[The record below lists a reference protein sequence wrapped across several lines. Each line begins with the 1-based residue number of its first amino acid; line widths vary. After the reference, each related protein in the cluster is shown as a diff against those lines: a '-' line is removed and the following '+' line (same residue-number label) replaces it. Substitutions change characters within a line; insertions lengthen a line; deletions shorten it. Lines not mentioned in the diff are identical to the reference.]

1 MKNIL
6 LILIACLMV
15 TMVKAAPNMDTSM
28 YNKNYQA
35 MGDAV
40 SKVNS
45 AKAKRAFWVEVYSTY
60 KHQVEMSEKFLE
72 AVKKGD
78 VETIGSL
85 EAQAKNPSYLMATD
99 KFGNN
104 AFHLAKDIHTVQAI
118 ARSIR
123 NLYKDEFPGKILAL
137 KNQTNDSGVIPAVQ
151 AIFDLRPAHFFVLLE
166 QTDLKQDILKVKSI
180 SRGGALA
187 VAADAKQ
194 DKVLAGVQLADGF
207 TAVDF
212 ARANRQVQGM
222 DEVVAYF
229 AENAPYL

>member
-15 TMVKAAPNMDTSM
+15 TMVKAAPNMDAAAYKKHQT
-28 YNKNYQA
+28 
-35 MGDAV
+35 MGNAS
-40 SKVNS
+40 SKMNT
-45 AKAKRAFWVEVYSTY
+45 AKAKRAFWVEVYFTY
-60 KHQVEMSEKFLE
+60 KQQVEMNEKFLD

-104 AFHLAKDIHTVQAI
+104 AFHLAKDIHTVQAV

-123 NLYKDEFPGKILAL
+123 NLYKDEFSGKILAL
-137 KNQTNDSGVIPAVQ
+137 KNQANASGVIPAVQ
-151 AIFDLRPAHFFVLLE
+151 AVFDLRPANFFVLLE
-166 QTDLKQDILKVKSI
+166 QTDLKQDILKVKSL

-187 VAADAKQ
+187 IAADAKQ
-194 DKVLAGVQLADGF
+194 DKVLAGVKLADGF

-212 ARANRQVQGM
+212 ARANQQVQGM